1 MKWKEPDFRCNSLA
15 KDGENMER
23 TDRIAVEIQKE
34 ISDIIRNSIKDPR
47 IPQMVSVTRVKVT
60 KDLRYAKVY
69 ISIYDSDEEKQNAMT
84 ALKGAA
90 GFVRREIGQRIQL
103 RYTPEIVF
111 EPDDSIEHGMHISK
125 LIEET
130 LHSDKE

>member
-1 MKWKEPDFRCNSLA
+1 MA
-15 KDGENMER
+15 KDGDFMDR

-34 ISDIIRNSIKDPR
+34 VSDIIRNSIKDPR
-47 IPQMVSVTRVKVT
+47 IPEMVSVTRVEVT
-60 KDLRYAKVY
+60 RDLRYAKVY
-69 ISIYDSDEEKQNAMT
+69 ISIYGTDEEKKNAMN

-111 EPDDSIEHGMHISK
+111 KADNSIEQGMHISK

-130 LHSDKE
+130 MHADKERRD